1 MFHQMPALLALL
13 IFIIIAFGGYIPL
26 QLAEILFGVSLTIKS
41 IIIFLLPVIIFS
53 LLYKAAAN
61 LAKDAS
67 KIILIILGGVI
78 VSNFITTSLSQVI
91 GLIIHGFD
99 LSLAIPNENDTLKGH
114 VLFTIP
120 NLIPNH
126 YAMFSGIIA
135 GILSARIF
143 PKKAERFCIFFE
155 KITTHLLKTIT
166 LMIPLFVAGFVV
178 KLQHDG
184 VITQILRLCEGNLKR

>member
-67 KIILIILGGVI
+67 RIILVILGGVI
-78 VSNFITTSLSQVI
+78 ISNFLTTSLSQNNY
-91 GLIIHGFD
+91 LW
-99 LSLAIPNENDTLKGH
+99 L
-114 VLFTIP
+114 
-120 NLIPNH
+120 
-126 YAMFSGIIA
+126 
-135 GILSARIF
+135 
-143 PKKAERFCIFFE
+143 
-155 KITTHLLKTIT
+155 
-166 LMIPLFVAGFVV
+166 
-178 KLQHDG
+178 
-184 VITQILRLCEGNLKR
+184 